1 MNCANGNKVKA
12 MKSST
17 KLLLCVLVFILG
29 MPFGYSQKTKT
40 VLIDDDIASLTM
52 WVKDGASLA
61 DADWL
66 YFELRN
72 QSSEQLS
79 LEKLDMSINTFEE
92 NESGEQELRKGA
104 WGTAK
109 KYELIHWFHDQHNMV
124 QADRKF
130 KLRPQSSISFWKAP
144 SSRAALAI
152 ETSIVASEEV
162 CALIEFQLNYKIN
175 GILKELSH
183 EDFFCTQWT
192 KMTQVDRDALTKRFV
207 DAIEDV
213 HIQEQQVNY
222 LSLLTD
228 LHPVLL
234 PLPDSLIVDGIIQRK
249 HIKNSKERLLLLRGL
264 EIKESIEQD
273 RLRDHYLNC
282 MTDPNCQ
289 WEDDLQFYWHND
301 LFQALKESA
310 LYINQKAMLLEL
322 HAKHWKND
330 PAFRNDVFNYLQS
343 EYKIDFSEEITENNF
358 EEWHNKIKYLAISRH
373 DTLVPYLKNLLSD
386 QRFFPIE
393 DWSQIGSK
401 KIIKEEDR
409 SKMKTLHFRVCD
421 VAYVALLRCLNQITV
436 YNDFVRKK
444 VKPSVHINSKWEGHN
459 PDTEQAIQLKTPYTV
474 LQPNLRMAEKYYY
487 YFGDNRA
494 PLNSLLKKYEDQ

>member
-40 VLIDDDIASLTM
+40 VLIDDDIVSLTM

-61 DADWL
+61 DSDWL

-72 QSSEQLS
+72 QTSEELS

-183 EDFFCTQWT
+183 E
-192 KMTQVDRDALTKRFV
+192 
-207 DAIEDV
+207 E
-213 HIQEQQVNY
+213 
-222 LSLLTD
+222 
-228 LHPVLL
+228 
-234 PLPDSLIVDGIIQRK
+234 
-249 HIKNSKERLLLLRGL
+249 
-264 EIKESIEQD
+264 
-273 RLRDHYLNC
+273 
-282 MTDPNCQ
+282 
-289 WEDDLQFYWHND
+289 
-301 LFQALKESA
+301 
-310 LYINQKAMLLEL
+310 
-322 HAKHWKND
+322 
-330 PAFRNDVFNYLQS
+330 
-343 EYKIDFSEEITENNF
+343 
-358 EEWHNKIKYLAISRH
+358 
-373 DTLVPYLKNLLSD
+373 SD
-386 QRFFPIE
+386 QNLIF
-393 DWSQIGSK
+393 
-401 KIIKEEDR
+401 
-409 SKMKTLHFRVCD
+409 
-421 VAYVALLRCLNQITV
+421 LNQRV
-436 YNDFVRKK
+436 YLD
-444 VKPSVHINSKWEGHN
+444 SEI
-459 PDTEQAIQLKTPYTV
+459 
-474 LQPNLRMAEKYYY
+474 
-487 YFGDNRA
+487 
-494 PLNSLLKKYEDQ
+494 